1 MTKNNA
7 IDRAVKGTVKISN
20 ANDNAYKR
28 LKEKKEFLMISK
40 DNTLSVSRFE
50 FDGDEVNHFVDGLP
64 RATFH
69 KNDCSDYLLGLDATI
84 FM

>member
-1 MTKNNA
+1 MTKSSVINK
-7 IDRAVKGTVKISN
+7 AVNELVKTSS
-20 ANDNAYKR
+20 ANGDAYKR
-28 LKEKKEFLMISK
+28 LKEKKEFLMTNK

-69 KNDCSDYLLGLDATI
+69 KNNCSDYLLGLDATI

>member
-1 MTKNNA
+1 MTKSNV
-7 IDRAVKGTVKISN
+7 IDKAAKSLVKTSST
-20 ANDNAYKR
+20 NDDAYKR
-28 LKEKKEFLMISK
+28 LKEKKEFLMIGK

-50 FDGDEVNHFVDGLP
+50 FDGDEVSHFVDGLP

-69 KNDCSDYLLGLDATI
+69 KNNCSDYLLGLDATI